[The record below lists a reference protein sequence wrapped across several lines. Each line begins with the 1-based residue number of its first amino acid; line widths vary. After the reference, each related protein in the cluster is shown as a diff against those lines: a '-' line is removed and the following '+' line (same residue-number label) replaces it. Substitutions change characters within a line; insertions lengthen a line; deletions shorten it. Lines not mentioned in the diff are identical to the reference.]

1 VTLWF
6 VVPAH
11 GRLELARVCLRQ
23 LRRTCDALSAERIE
37 ASAVVIASD
46 ENLDLAHELGFGVIA
61 ETGALGRKWNHGYQL
76 ACDPALNPRPVD
88 YVVPMGSDDWI
99 DPELIL
105 SAPLS
110 QDHLTCFRRCAFVR
124 EDGRRLARLTINYP
138 GGVGIRVIPRRLIE
152 QAGYRPAE
160 EHRRRALDTS
170 TLQGLRRANFGRMP
184 SIVYHDLHDLQIVDF
199 KSAAGQLNSYRACL
213 RFTHA
218 RESEDVWDE
227 LATVYP
233 GEAIEEMRA
242 VYERP
247 IARAMARA
255 V

>member
-1 VTLWF
+1 VTTLWF

-23 LRRTCDALSAERIE
+23 LRRTCDALTSEGIE

-46 ENLDLAHELGFGVIA
+46 ANLETARELGFGVI
-61 ETGALGRKWNHGYQL
+61 EESGALGRKWNHGYQL
-76 ACDPALNPRPVD
+76 ACDPALNPRPAE
-88 YVVPMGSDDWI
+88 YVVPIGSDDWV

-138 GGVGIRVIPRRLIE
+138 GGVGIRVIPRRFIA
-152 QAGYRPAE
+152 QADYRPAD

-170 TLQGLRRANFGRMP
+170 TLNGLRRANRRMP
-184 SIVYHDLHDLQIVDF
+184 SIVYHDLHDLQVVDF
-199 KSAAGQLNSYRACL
+199 KSASGQLNSYKSCL

-218 RESEDVWDE
+218 RESQDVWGG
-227 LATVYP
+227 LAEHYPDAAVEEVRSVYA
-233 GEAIEEMRA
+233 GTRTL
-242 VYERP
+242 
-247 IARAMARA
+247 ARA
-255 V
+255 VA